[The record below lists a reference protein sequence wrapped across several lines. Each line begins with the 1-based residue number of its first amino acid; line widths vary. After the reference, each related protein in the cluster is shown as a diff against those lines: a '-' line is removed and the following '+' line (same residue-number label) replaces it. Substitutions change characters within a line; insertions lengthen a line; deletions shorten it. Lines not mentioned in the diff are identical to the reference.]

1 MGKIFFAGNGE
12 KCIFANKSM
21 KTMEEN
27 INISLATYSAEISQ
41 QISGFTDDCENDIRI
56 LLRSARQ
63 KAYKAVNSIMTQ
75 NNWLIGCR
83 IVLQEQK
90 GESRAEY
97 GAHLIENLSKNL
109 SPEFGGGI
117 SVAQLKNYRQFYV
130 TFPDPQIGY
139 TLCSQLTWSHIRL
152 IMRLKSEQERNFY
165 IEQSKLGN
173 WSVRELDRNIKT
185 DTFKRIVANQVVENK
200 PATQNLQHIKDPYVL
215 EFLGVN
221 DRKIKEQTLESAII
235 NNMQQFLLEMGK
247 GFSFVDRQMH
257 IATQMSDF
265 YIDLVFYNYV
275 LKCFVLIDLKT
286 TQLTHQDIGQMD
298 MYVRMFDSLKK
309 QPDDNP
315 TIGLILCAEKDE
327 VVAKYSIL
335 SESQQIFASKYV
347 TVLPTEAELEAELDR
362 NRRFL
367 SEG

>member
-1 MGKIFFAGNGE
+1 
-12 KCIFANKSM
+12 
-21 KTMEEN
+21 
-27 INISLATYSAEISQ
+27 
-41 QISGFTDDCENDIRI
+41 
-56 LLRSARQ
+56 
-63 KAYKAVNSIMTQ
+63 
-75 NNWLIGCR
+75 
-83 IVLQEQK
+83 
-90 GESRAEY
+90 
-97 GAHLIENLSKNL
+97 
-109 SPEFGGGI
+109 
-117 SVAQLKNYRQFYV
+117 
-130 TFPDPQIGY
+130 
-139 TLCSQLTWSHIRL
+139 
-152 IMRLKSEQERNFY
+152 MRLKSEQERNFY

-200 PATQNLQHIKDPYVL
+200 TATQNLQHIKDPYVL